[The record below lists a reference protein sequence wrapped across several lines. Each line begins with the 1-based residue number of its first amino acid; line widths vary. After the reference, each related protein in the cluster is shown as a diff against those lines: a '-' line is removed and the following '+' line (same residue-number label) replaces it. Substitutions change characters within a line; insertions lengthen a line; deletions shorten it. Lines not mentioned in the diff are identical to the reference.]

1 MKTSKTVTKQ
11 GFQEWFD
18 NYMEHK
24 SHSERM
30 EELLLIFE
38 NNDADYYQ
46 SFMKYRRMKAH
57 SAAFYSVI
65 SALKI
70 FLPKGY
76 YASNEQI
83 KQNIKDFFGMNYKEF
98 LADLVR
104 MIDDSREEYLEELKK
119 CK

>member
-1 MKTSKTVTKQ
+1 MKTSKQITKAA
-11 GFQEWFD
+11 FQEWFD
-18 NYMEHK
+18 CYMKHK

-30 EELLLIFE
+30 FELLLNFE
-38 NNDADYYQ
+38 NNDSNYYYL
-46 SFMKYRRMKAH
+46 FMKYRRMKAH

-65 SALKI
+65 LAIKP
-70 FLPKGY
+70 FLSKGY

-83 KQNIKDFFGMNYKEF
+83 KQNIKEFFGMTYKEF

-104 MIDDSREEYLEELKK
+104 MIDDSRNEYLEELKK